1 MMTATPTQCPP
12 AQRLQDYALG
22 RLPDEDSEAVFDHV
36 AGCEA
41 CASELDTIDD
51 GEDSLIASLRK
62 PDELADFNHEPY
74 CKLAVSKALDALT
87 GAGTAT
93 QFPKQIGEY
102 EIVRPLGSG
111 GMGSVYL
118 ARHTKLGREVALK
131 VLATHRLADPRM
143 QSRFESEMRAVG
155 RLSHPNIVTAH
166 DAREIEGTAVLITE
180 FINGR
185 DLGQLVDA
193 GGPLGTS
200 DACEIVRLVAVAM
213 QYTNEQGFVHRDIK
227 PSNIMLSRAGEVK
240 LLDLGIA
247 RFQYGDP
254 DRVEITGTGQ
264 TMGTA
269 DYIAPEQV
277 TDSRSV
283 DIRADIYALGCT
295 LMKLLTGAAPFA
307 DVKHQTPF
315 AKMTAHV
322 STPPPRLT
330 DLLPSVPKELASL
343 VDSMLQKDP
352 VRRPQTPID
361 VAQKIAK
368 HCTGHDL
375 AYLIAKL
382 LAVPSGSHASSPSKP
397 SQPQATLQLKGLKR
411 RVPLAAAIASGFLGM
426 ILGIVFGV
434 IITIKYPDGTT
445 AKLDVPAGSQI
456 AIEHQA
462 EASEKKQA
470 ANDDAGQEDS
480 QRLAEM
486 IASGADPLQF
496 MILLDDDDLTE
507 DQIAEAKQF
516 AWVKSGEGTTLQ
528 RLETKYGTWMELA
541 DDVSAPIEHVDHNV
555 RYGLVAY
562 GANKNIRWKDINGH
576 VLGSQIQAGGQG
588 SENFDNLEFTLRLD
602 FDAKLAGQMQQLT
615 ANHLE
620 KHLAIAI
627 NDKVVMSPRIHAAI
641 STSAAITGRLSR
653 EELSLIQHAI
663 RPPVATSRAAMGD
676 PSSGASSHSFRGI
689 WVFSTTLVRGVN
701 VTELVAITE
710 RRFYVLDGAVL
721 KDFGTISA
729 FTKKGTPHIE
739 FTSMQSKNAQGDPL
753 TWTASFLT
761 QPILTQPIGTQI
773 VYLVID
779 VNNAPDF
786 LKSTAKGTAQ
796 SPTGKTIIPMDFH
809 TTFPNTDEDALIARA
824 GGFLSTEQFSGI
836 MQCMNLEQIPDEQ
849 MLQPLKEQA
858 AATAKSQTQRSL
870 KDLGIAFHNF
880 NSSYNKFPGSK
891 NNVQGARDFNGATP
905 YPFSWRVA
913 ILPFINQ
920 QELWNEYHFDQPW
933 DSEQNSK
940 LLEKMPDVFRS
951 PNAPA
956 ITPKGNTHIM
966 GFATEQG
973 ALGTGTGQQMQ
984 DFTDGISNTL
994 LLIEASKSVP
1004 WTKPEDLTDSQVE
1017 GFPGMPLH
1025 YLLTDGSPRMMD
1037 PSDAALLQKLI
1048 TRDGGERI
1056 E

>member
-22 RLPDEDSEAVFDHV
+22 RLPDEDSEAVFGHL

-62 PDELADFNHEPY
+62 PDELADFNHEPD
-74 CKLAVSKALDALT
+74 CKIAVSRALDALT

-93 QFPKQIGEY
+93 QLPQQIGEY

-143 QSRFESEMRAVG
+143 RSRFESEMRAVG

-166 DAREIEGTAVLITE
+166 DAREIEGTAVLVTE
-180 FINGR
+180 FIDGR

-193 GGPLGTS
+193 GGPLSTS

-213 QYTNEQGFVHRDIK
+213 QYTHEQGFVHRDIK

-264 TMGTA
+264 AMGTA

-307 DVKHQTPF
+307 DARQQTPF

-322 STPPPRLT
+322 STPPPRLS
-330 DLLPSVPKELASL
+330 DFLPSVPKELASL

-352 VRRPQTPID
+352 ARRPQTPMD
-361 VAQKIAK
+361 VAHKLTK
-368 HCTGHDL
+368 LCTGHDL
-375 AYLIAKL
+375 ASLIVKL
-382 LAVPSGSHASSPSKP
+382 PAVPSDSQASSPSKP

-426 ILGIVFGV
+426 MLGIAFGV

-462 EASEKKQA
+462 EASEKEQT
-470 ANDDAGQEDS
+470 ANDVAGQKES
-480 QRLAEM
+480 QLLAEM
-486 IASGADPLQF
+486 IASGVDPLRF
-496 MILLDDDDLTE
+496 MILLDNDDLTE

-516 AWVKSGEGTTLQ
+516 GWIKDGKATTLQ
-528 RLETKYGTWMELA
+528 RLATKYGTWMELA
-541 DDVSAPIEHVDHNV
+541 DGVSAPIEHVDNNV
-555 RYGLVAY
+555 RYGLVPLS
-562 GANKNIRWKDINGH
+562 ANKNIRWKDIDGH
-576 VLGSQIQAGGQG
+576 VLDSEIQAGGQG

-602 FDAKLAGQMQQLT
+602 FDAKLASQMQQLT
-615 ANHLE
+615 ASHLE

-627 NDKVVMSPRIHAAI
+627 NDKVVMSPRINAAI
-641 STSAAITGRLSR
+641 STSAAITGRLTK
-653 EELSLIQHAI
+653 EELSLIQNAI
-663 RPPVATSRAAMGD
+663 HPLGTASKAAMED
-676 PSSGASSHSFRGI
+676 QSSDVVSSPFRGI
-689 WVFSTTLVRGVN
+689 WEIPTTVLGVN

-721 KDFGTISA
+721 KDFGTISV
-729 FTKKGTPHIE
+729 TKKDGKPHIE
-739 FTSMQSKNAQGDPL
+739 FASMQSKNAQGEPL
-753 TWTASFLT
+753 TWTGSYRS
-761 QPILTQPIGTQI
+761 QPIGPQI
-773 VYLVID
+773 IYQFID
-779 VNNAPDF
+779 ANNAPDF
-786 LKSTAKGTAQ
+786 LKSIAVRTAETPA
-796 SPTGKTIIPMDFH
+796 GKIVVPLAFY

-836 MQCMNLEQIPDEQ
+836 MQCMKLDQIPDEQ
-849 MLQPLKEQA
+849 ILQSLKPQA
-858 AATAKSQTQRSL
+858 AANAESQTQRSL
-870 KDLGIAFHNF
+870 KELGIAFHNF

-891 NNVQGARDFNGATP
+891 NNVDGARDFNGATP
-905 YPFSWRVA
+905 YPFSWRIA
-913 ILPFINQ
+913 ILPFVDQ
-920 QELWNEYHFDQPW
+920 QELYEQYRFDQPW
-933 DSEQNSK
+933 DSEENSK
-940 LLEKMPDVFRS
+940 LLVKMPDVFRS
-951 PNAPA
+951 PNSPEL
-956 ITPKGNTHIM
+956 TSKGHTHIM
-966 GFATEQG
+966 GFATESG
-973 ALGTGTGQQMQ
+973 ALGTGTGQQMR
-984 DFTDGISNTL
+984 DFTDGTSNTL
-994 LLIEASKSVP
+994 LLIETSKSVP
-1004 WTKPEDLTDSQVE
+1004 WTKPEDLTDTKVE
-1017 GFPGMPLH
+1017 GFTGMPLH
-1025 YLLTDGSPRMMD
+1025 YLLADGSPRMMN
-1037 PSDAALLQKLI
+1037 PIDAALLQKLI